1 MECCCYFSF
10 PLICTNIPASPAYG
24 VCISQ
29 LICYSR
35 ACAQY
40 SKFLDRAPLLIQKL
54 LKKGQLLIDWS
65 HRYIKYTVVITVWLT
80 APKYPYLKWQ
90 WNFSF
95 LRKCSSSTEKARI
108 AHVFSE
114 ARIAHVF
121 SEARIAHVFS
131 EARIA
136 HVFSEARIAHVFSEA
151 RIAHVFSV
159 LYCVV
164 YLCFVFVALCLVCLM
179 LPVSLDCPFLT
190 ALSVFSDVYFL
201 YF

>member
-65 HRYIKYTVVITVWLT
+65 HRYINYTVVITVWLTAPWLT

-114 ARIAHVF
+114 AC
-121 SEARIAHVFS
+121 
-131 EARIA
+131 
-136 HVFSEARIAHVFSEA
+136 IAHVFSEA

-179 LPVSLDCPFLT
+179 FPVSLDCPFLT

>member
-54 LKKGQLLIDWS
+54 LKQGQLLIGWS
-65 HRYIKYTVVITVWLT
+65 HRYIKYTVVITVWLTAPWLT

-95 LRKCSSSTEKARI
+95 LRKCSSSTEKTFI
-108 AHVFSE
+108 ELDYIYIYYEFSLLH
-114 ARIAHVF
+114 IF
-121 SEARIAHVFS
+121 
-131 EARIA
+131 
-136 HVFSEARIAHVFSEA
+136 
-151 RIAHVFSV
+151 
-159 LYCVV
+159 
-164 YLCFVFVALCLVCLM
+164 
-179 LPVSLDCPFLT
+179 SLDHQPWMSAYIRKT
-190 ALSVFSDVYFL
+190 DGVYISVPKKD
-201 YF
+201 